1 MLLKTNEQMNQEL
14 EILPLEGFGNIKF
27 GQHIDEVISIIGEP
41 EETDEIN
48 NDEEFEALACNYW
61 EKGYTL
67 FFEGAENNIFTYIE
81 VDNRNSILYGKEI
94 FAMKEG
100 EIIDLMKSK
109 GFKVIDLEEENWGE
123 KRITF
128 DECLI
133 DFYFDNGTLNSVS
146 WGVFIDSK
154 GKIDTL
160 QNN

>member
-1 MLLKTNEQMNQEL
+1 MTQEL
-14 EILPLEGFGNIKF
+14 EIKPLEGFGNIKF
-27 GQHIDEVISIIGEP
+27 GQHIDEIIESIGEP

-61 EKGYTL
+61 ERGFTL
-67 FFEGAENNIFTYIE
+67 FFEGEESSIFTYIE
-81 VDNRNSILYGKEI
+81 VDNQNTTLFGKEV
-94 FAMKEG
+94 FKMKEG
-100 EIIDLMKSK
+100 EIIELMKNK
-109 GFKVIDLEEENWGE
+109 GYKIIDPEEENWGE

-128 DECLI
+128 DEGLI

-160 QNN
+160 QGD